1 MATWGLRYDP
11 ELRVRIPFML
21 PGNTTVPNDY
31 LPQRVD
37 DIFGCDI
44 LAVPTVNQNGELE
57 FLPPR
62 IIAIK

>member
-1 MATWGLRYDP
+1 
-11 ELRVRIPFML
+11 ML
-21 PGNTTVPNDY
+21 PGNTSVPNDY